1 MTDKIAFIN
10 ATVLDGTENMQPQP
24 GMTVLTEAGIITAVT
39 AVTAAPQTLD
49 GYKVIDLAGKHL
61 MPGLINL
68 HCHLPSGGKPRK
80 VKKGDKGKLQKQLN
94 NPIAKMMFR
103 KMSYKYAMEELMSG
117 VTTVRAV
124 GGLGNADSEVRDM
137 INSGKKPGPRIL
149 SAGMAITAP
158 RGHMAG
164 VFAKVA
170 TTPVE
175 AVALVDE
182 VAAGKP
188 DLIKLM
194 VTGGVIDG
202 DEKGEPGKLRMLPE
216 MIKAAC
222 DRAHELGYCVA
233 AHVQSRDGLREAV
246 KNGVDTIEH
255 GAIIEP
261 DVREMFIE
269 RGAKLITTLSP
280 SIPTQFMPREYY
292 RPTDTHV
299 HNGRIVLEGMI
310 AGAREALAAGI
321 PVGLGTDPGTAYVTQ
336 YDMWRELMYFHKL
349 VGVSNAFALHTATL
363 RNAQIAGIAHE
374 TGSITP
380 GKSAD
385 FVITVD
391 NPLDDLRALQKV
403 SMVVMRGRVFD
414 SPKVER
420 EAEYD
425 EMLDKTL
432 ANIDGVINEASEM
445 IETLMQPNEAQK

>member
-1 MTDKIAFIN
+1 MTDRIAFIN
-10 ATVLDGTENMQPQP
+10 ATVLDGTENMKPQT
-24 GMTVLTEAGIITAVT
+24 GMTVLTENGIITAVT
-39 AVTAAPQTLD
+39 SEPQKLD
-49 GYKVIDLAGKHL
+49 GYKVIDLDGKYL

-68 HCHLPSGGKPRK
+68 HCHLPAGGKPRK
-80 VKKGDKGKLQKQLN
+80 VKKSDKGKLQKQLN
-94 NPIAKMMFR
+94 NPIARIIFR
-103 KMSYKYAMEELMSG
+103 KMTYKYAMQELMSG

-149 SAGMAITAP
+149 SSGMAITAP
-158 RGHMAG
+158 DGHMAG
-164 VFAKVA
+164 LFAKVA
-170 TTPVE
+170 TTPEE

-182 VAAGKP
+182 IAKGKP

-202 DEKGEPGKLRMLPE
+202 DEKGEPGKLRMPPE

-222 DRAHELGYCVA
+222 DRAHDLGFYVA
-233 AHVQSRDGLREAV
+233 AHVQSRDGIREAV

-261 DVREMFIE
+261 DVREMFLE

-385 FVITVD
+385 FVITEN
-391 NPLDDLRALQKV
+391 NPLDDLRALQTPH
-403 SMVVMRGRVFD
+403 MVVMRGRVFD
-414 SPKVER
+414 KPKVER
-420 EAEYD
+420 VAEYD

-432 ANIDGVINEASEM
+432 ENIDTILGEASEI
-445 IETLMQPNEAQK
+445 IENIIQPNEPK